1 MLNPLNEQIVELLVT
16 VMKLEQQRDK
26 EQESLAQIGAFP
38 VMSLN
43 ETARGKLLPRIEQL
57 DRLTSRINSLQQ
69 KLVSLEL
76 LMLDNTI
83 KSLQLTTTQVLTSS
97 TKLENFSK
105 VLIYV
110 TALLGIISIFN
121 TGVVMLPYSPA
132 VGFVVIVISSIGM
145 ILLGIT
151 TVPKIRKSLKQ

>member
-1 MLNPLNEQIVELLVT
+1 
-16 VMKLEQQRDK
+16 MKLEQQRDK
-26 EQESLAQIGAFP
+26 DQESLEQIGAFP
-38 VMSLN
+38 YTTLSEVV
-43 ETARGKLLPRIEQL
+43 RGKLQPRIEL
-57 DRLTSRINSLQQ
+57 LARLNSKIDSLRQ
-69 KLVSLEL
+69 KLISLEL
-76 LMLDNTI
+76 LALDNSI
-83 KSLQLTTTQVLTSS
+83 KSLQSTTTQVLTSS

-145 ILLGIT
+145 ILLGLT

>member
-83 KSLQLTTTQVLTSS
+83 KSLQLTTTQVVTSS